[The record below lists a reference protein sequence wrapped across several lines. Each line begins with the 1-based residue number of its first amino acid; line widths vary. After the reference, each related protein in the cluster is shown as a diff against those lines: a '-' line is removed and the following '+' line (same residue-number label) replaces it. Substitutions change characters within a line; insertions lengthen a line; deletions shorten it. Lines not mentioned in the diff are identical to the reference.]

1 MGEKTGSQLAFT
13 VQVLQ
18 AFGWKVEAEL
28 PSALPPASTLLL
40 DLLKQHLRL
49 LELSSLERLLVH
61 SNHVLLRSCLE
72 LKEIPVEQWPES
84 AVDLGIELLDWWL
97 DLATQE
103 GVLEIPPTPASEEL
117 WFLQTTTEKGRP
129 HPKLLEGFLEV
140 LLDLPVFYSSL
151 SVQLSTSVP
160 GLETVRNWT
169 PGEQRPFQELGIE
182 PEAALELLRK
192 GVLSWVF
199 PASTEEP
206 GWASKL
212 YQYLGFLEGGSSNTA
227 VAETA
232 FWLQW
237 LRTAVRT
244 LPFQEPQEAMETLQ
258 ELHRQLGAYF
268 EKYGKKIPDLRAEQL
283 IVTQPIKVSDKVLFE
298 EQLETLRKARLTTV
312 LAKN

>member
-1 MGEKTGSQLAFT
+1 MENKTGAPFEFT

-18 AFGWKVEAEL
+18 AFGWNVKGGL
-28 PSALPPASTLLL
+28 LSDLPPAVTLLM
-40 DLLKQHLRL
+40 DQLKQQLRL
-49 LELSSLERLLVH
+49 VELPPLERMLLH
-61 SNHVLLRSCLE
+61 SNHGLLRTCLE
-72 LKEIPVEQWPES
+72 LKDLPVEQWPES
-84 AVDLGIELLDWWL
+84 AIDLGKELLDWWL

-103 GVLEIPPTPASEEL
+103 GVLEVSSTPASEEL

-140 LLDLPVFYSSL
+140 LLELPVFYSSL
-151 SVQLSTSVP
+151 SVQLSTYAP

-283 IVTQPIKVSDKVLFE
+283 IVTQPIKVSDKGLFE
-298 EQLETLRKARLTTV
+298 EQLENLRKARLATV
-312 LAKN
+312 LA